1 MYRVTYQIGALA
13 AIALISACSGDQA
26 QEQRR
31 NEAYQY
37 YRTTN
42 TVIPVD
48 NEIISFPSPPL
59 SSEPGDSRPES
70 NPDRNAYFGDL
81 HVHTTLSF
89 DAAGFGTT
97 ATPADAYRYAQGE
110 AIMHPS
116 GFEVQLAQPL
126 DFYAVTDHAMMLG
139 LINEAADTN
148 TAFSE
153 YELSKSYHGI
163 NDSVDGGLLDIAK
176 RNLIFN
182 NFRGDVVANLLDGTF
197 DSDVINSVS
206 KSAWVKT
213 VEAANEAYRP
223 GQFTTFAAYE
233 YTPSTGESGNLHRN
247 VVFRGTDK
255 LPAVPF
261 SRLNSI
267 NPEGLW
273 SWMDVLREQG
283 IESLAIPHNS
293 NGSNGAMFAFT
304 DWAGNTIDQEYAEQ
318 RMRNEPLVEITQ
330 IKGTSDTHP
339 LLSPNDEWANFEIYP
354 LRVATA
360 LPSIAPGSYVRD
372 AWQRGLA
379 TAANNN
385 ANPYKFGVIGS
396 SDTHTAAAPLEE
408 DNYFG
413 KVSIMDA
420 TPEQR
425 GSIPASFLYGTL
437 VKLGMPDMV
446 EDVDGKTYLNFPG
459 YKFWSASGIAGV
471 WAEENTREAIYD
483 ALRRKETFATSGT
496 RIKVRFFAGYHLA
509 DVQLDSPDLISR
521 AYQNSTTMGGTLHPS
536 DNHASDKQASEGRSP
551 TFLTWAIADP
561 NTAKLQRVQIIK
573 GWLENGEHQ
582 EQVYDVACSDGLSV
596 DAQTHRCPDNGAR
609 VNLDDCSITAGV
621 GAAELKT
628 LWQDPSFTPGQ
639 EAFYYVRVLE
649 NPVCRWSTWDA
660 VRTGVAPRSDI
671 PTTIQE
677 RAWSSP
683 IWYSASGQDNNFV
696 H

>member
-1 MYRVTYQIGALA
+1 MLFRVIYSTAVLTVV
-13 AIALISACSGDQA
+13 ALISACSGDQA
-26 QEQRR
+26 QKRH
-31 NEAYQY
+31 EANQFL
-37 YRTTN
+37 RTTN
-42 TVIPVD
+42 TVIPTD
-48 NEIISFPSPPL
+48 NEIISFPAPP
-59 SSEPGDSRPES
+59 EINADDREF
-70 NPDRNAYFGDL
+70 NADRNAYFGDL
-81 HVHTTLSF
+81 HVHTALSF

-148 TAFSE
+148 TAFSQ

-163 NDSVDGGLLDIAK
+163 NDSVDGGLFDIAK

-182 NFRGDVVANLLDGTF
+182 NFRSDVVANLLDGTF
-197 DSDVINSVS
+197 NSDVINSVS
-206 KSAWVKT
+206 KSAWVET
-213 VEAANEAYRP
+213 VDAANEAYRP

-233 YTPSTGESGNLHRN
+233 YTSSTEELGNLHRN

-273 SWMDVLREQG
+273 NWMDGLREQG

-360 LPSIAPGSYVRD
+360 LPSVAPGSYVRD

-379 TAANNN
+379 TTANNN
-385 ANPYKFGVIGS
+385 ANPYRFGVIGS

-408 DNYFG
+408 NNYFG
-413 KVSIMDA
+413 KVSVMDA
-420 TPEQR
+420 NLEQR
-425 GSIPASFLYGTL
+425 G
-437 VKLGMPDMV
+437 
-446 EDVDGKTYLNFPG
+446 
-459 YKFWSASGIAGV
+459 
-471 WAEENTREAIYD
+471 
-483 ALRRKETFATSGT
+483 
-496 RIKVRFFAGYHLA
+496 
-509 DVQLDSPDLISR
+509 
-521 AYQNSTTMGGTLHPS
+521 
-536 DNHASDKQASEGRSP
+536 
-551 TFLTWAIADP
+551 
-561 NTAKLQRVQIIK
+561 
-573 GWLENGEHQ
+573 
-582 EQVYDVACSDGLSV
+582 
-596 DAQTHRCPDNGAR
+596 
-609 VNLDDCSITAGV
+609 
-621 GAAELKT
+621 
-628 LWQDPSFTPGQ
+628 
-639 EAFYYVRVLE
+639 
-649 NPVCRWSTWDA
+649 
-660 VRTGVAPRSDI
+660 
-671 PTTIQE
+671 
-677 RAWSSP
+677 
-683 IWYSASGQDNNFV
+683 
-696 H
+696 